1 MPFGLGIIEVIVVL
15 VLLIGIPAGA
25 IALGVWAFTRFSGR
39 DRLGGERQ
47 DQQLAAELDSAQLR
61 LEDLEGKLAR
71 AEERARF
78 TESLLERRP
87 EKE

>member
-1 MPFGLGIIEVIVVL
+1 MPFGLGIIELIVALILL
-15 VLLIGIPAGA
+15 VGIPAGA

-39 DRLGGERQ
+39 RRLKPAGQ

-78 TESLLERRP
+78 TECLLERRP

>member
-1 MPFGLGIIEVIVVL
+1 MSYGLG
-15 VLLIGIPAGA
+15 LIDLIFALIMLGILAGV
-25 IALGVWAFTRFSGR
+25 IALGVRAVNRFAGR
-39 DRLGGERQ
+39 RRLEETRQ
-47 DQQLAAELDSAQLR
+47 DQQFAAELDSAQLR